1 MKNNEFLWGAS
12 TSAFQAEGAYLED
25 GKGLATVDTR
35 NVPAGIADTKTAS
48 DHYHHWEEDILAMKD
63 LGLDIYRFSF
73 SWSRIMPDG
82 WHVNEKGLA
91 FYEKIIDRCLEYGI
105 EPLPTLYHFEMPQA
119 LVDQHNGWLGKET
132 IDAYVK
138 YAKICFKRFQGKIR
152 HWVTIN
158 EQLIAGAAP
167 DLHGLHCPDAGQAQ
181 KNMYQMYANM
191 SIAEKKAMIE
201 LKTID
206 PQAQIGPVCA
216 IQIVYP
222 DSSDPE
228 DVQAA
233 MDAEEMMMYS
243 LLDMSVYGTYPFKYV
258 SYLKENGLYP
268 KISEEDKKILK
279 AAKPDFIGINYYF
292 PLAVRHP
299 QPGYDYSKLPPF
311 WRCPLFEVVENPHLE
326 KSEWMPNGMDPEGL
340 YLGIRKLYDRYHLPM
355 IITENGMAYSD
366 QAEDG
371 KIHDP
376 YRIAYLDA
384 HIEKIRQA
392 RLEGYPVFGY
402 CPWSLFDLVSS
413 HQGFAKRYGLIYVDR
428 TDTDPKQCRRIPKDS
443 YYWYQKRIRKG
454 IEND

>member
-1 MKNNEFLWGAS
+1 MNNKQFLWGAS

-25 GKGLATVDTR
+25 GKGLATVDIR
-35 NVPAGIADTKTAS
+35 NVPAGIADTKIAS
-48 DHYHHWEEDILAMKD
+48 DHYHHWEEDIQAMKE
-63 LGLDIYRFSF
+63 LGLNVYRLSF

-119 LVDQHNGWLGKET
+119 LVDQHNGWLGRGT

-138 YAKICFKRFQGKIR
+138 YAQICFERFQRKIR

-167 DLHGLHCPDAGQAQ
+167 DLHGLHCSDAGQAL
-181 KNMYQMYANM
+181 KNMYQIYANM

-201 LKTID
+201 LKKID

-228 DVQAA
+228 DVKAA

-243 LLDMSVYGTYPFKYV
+243 LLDMSVSGRYPLKYT
-258 SYLKENGLYP
+258 SYLKEYGLYP
-268 KISEEDKKILK
+268 EISEEDRKTLK
-279 AAKPDFIGINYYF
+279 AVRPDFIGINYYF

-299 QPGYDYSKLPPF
+299 QPGYDYL
-311 WRCPLFEVVENPHLE
+311 
-326 KSEWMPNGMDPEGL
+326 
-340 YLGIRKLYDRYHLPM
+340 
-355 IITENGMAYSD
+355 
-366 QAEDG
+366 
-371 KIHDP
+371 
-376 YRIAYLDA
+376 
-384 HIEKIRQA
+384 
-392 RLEGYPVFGY
+392 
-402 CPWSLFDLVSS
+402 
-413 HQGFAKRYGLIYVDR
+413 
-428 TDTDPKQCRRIPKDS
+428 
-443 YYWYQKRIRKG
+443 
-454 IEND
+454 

>member
-1 MKNNEFLWGAS
+1 MVQCRK
-12 TSAFQAEGAYLED
+12 
-25 GKGLATVDTR
+25 
-35 NVPAGIADTKTAS
+35 
-48 DHYHHWEEDILAMKD
+48 
-63 LGLDIYRFSF
+63 RF
-73 SWSRIMPDG
+73 
-82 WHVNEKGLA
+82 
-91 FYEKIIDRCLEYGI
+91 
-105 EPLPTLYHFEMPQA
+105 
-119 LVDQHNGWLGKET
+119 
-132 IDAYVK
+132 DAYVK
-138 YAKICFKRFQGKIR
+138 YAQICFERFQGKIR

-167 DLHGLHCPDAGQAQ
+167 DLHGLHCSDAGQAL
-181 KNMYQMYANM
+181 KNMYQIYANM

-201 LKTID
+201 LKKID

-228 DVQAA
+228 DVKAA

-243 LLDMSVYGTYPFKYV
+243 LLDMSVSGRYPLKYT
-258 SYLKENGLYP
+258 SYLKEYGLYP
-268 KISEEDKKILK
+268 EISEEDRKTLK
-279 AAKPDFIGINYYF
+279 AVRPDFIGINYYF

-340 YLGIRKLYDRYHLPM
+340 YLGIRKIYDRYHLPM

-366 QAEDG
+366 LVEEG

-413 HQGFAKRYGLIYVDR
+413 YQGFAKRYGLIYVDR

-443 YYWYQKRIRKG
+443 YYWYQKRIKRG
-454 IEND
+454 LEND

>member
-25 GKGLATVDTR
+25 GKGLATVDMR

-243 LLDMSVYGTYPFKYV
+243 LLDMSVYGTYPLKYT

-299 QPGYDYSKLPPF
+299 KPGYDYSKLPPF

-443 YYWYQKRIRKG
+443 FYWYQKRIRKG

>member
-1 MKNNEFLWGAS
+1 MNNKQFLWGAS

-25 GKGLATVDTR
+25 GKGLATVDIR
-35 NVPAGIADTKTAS
+35 NVPAGIADTKITS
-48 DHYHHWEEDILAMKD
+48 DHYHHWEEDIQAMKE
-63 LGLDIYRFSF
+63 LGLNVYRLSF

-119 LVDQHNGWLGKET
+119 LVDQNNGWLGRGT

-138 YAKICFKRFQGKIR
+138 YAQICFERFQGKIR

-167 DLHGLHCPDAGQAQ
+167 DLHGLHCSDAGQAL
-181 KNMYQMYANM
+181 KNMYQIYANM

-201 LKTID
+201 LKKID

-228 DVQAA
+228 DVKAA

-243 LLDMSVYGTYPFKYV
+243 LLDMSVSGRYPLKYT
-258 SYLKENGLYP
+258 SYLKEYGLYP
-268 KISEEDKKILK
+268 EISEEDRKTLK
-279 AAKPDFIGINYYF
+279 AVRPDFIGINYYF

-340 YLGIRKLYDRYHLPM
+340 YLGIRKIYDRYHLPM

-366 QAEDG
+366 LVEEG

-443 YYWYQKRIRKG
+443 YYWYQKRIKRG
-454 IEND
+454 LEND

>member
-1 MKNNEFLWGAS
+1 MNNKQFLWGAS

-82 WHVNEKGLA
+82 WHVNEKGLL

-132 IDAYVK
+132 IEAYVK

-243 LLDMSVYGTYPFKYV
+243 LLDMSVYGMYPFKYV

-299 QPGYDYSKLPPF
+299 KPGYDYSKLPPF

-443 YYWYQKRIRKG
+443 FYWYQKRIRKG